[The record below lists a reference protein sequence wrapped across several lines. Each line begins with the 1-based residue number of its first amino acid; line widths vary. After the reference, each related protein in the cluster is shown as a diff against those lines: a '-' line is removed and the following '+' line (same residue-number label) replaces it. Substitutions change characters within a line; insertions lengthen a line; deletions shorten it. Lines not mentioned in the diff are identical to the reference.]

1 MAEKRVFKSPII
13 SLYLS
18 IKFTD
23 SLFGK
28 PANEPTESTLPLQH
42 LVSVCVCVCVCVYNI
57 SFILSHSFHLLAE
70 NTHLIFYDVH
80 LFY

>member
-1 MAEKRVFKSPII
+1 MSIRKSQLVVLFKPFMSLLILCLLLSMAEKRVFKSPII

-42 LVSVCVCVCVCVYNI
+42 LVSVCVCVCVCV
-57 SFILSHSFHLLAE
+57 
-70 NTHLIFYDVH
+70 
-80 LFY
+80 

>member
-1 MAEKRVFKSPII
+1 MAEKGVFKSPII

-42 LVSVCVCVCVCVYNI
+42 PVSVCECVCVYNI

-70 NTHLIFYDVH
+70 ITHLIFYDVH